1 MFLFL
6 KIFTALLAPK
16 ARAFEE
22 ATKDPIKAQERILL
36 EILRR
41 NKDTEYGRRYGFAG
55 IKSIAA
61 YQRSVPMS
69 DCEAIR
75 PYVER
80 MKRGEQN
87 ILTADKPV
95 FFGVT
100 SGTTDKPKHIP
111 VTRYSRKKK
120 AEQMDLWAYYIVKSH
135 PNVFQGKVL
144 ALISPDTEGV
154 TESGVSYGAES
165 GHAYKNLPAVVKR
178 MYAIPYEVF
187 TIEDYAARYYCVLRI
202 GVEENISTLATLNPS
217 AIVLMCQRIAGWQ
230 ETIIDDIEK
239 GTLSKD
245 FDIPKRIRGLLEKRL
260 HPNPRRAEEL
270 KKILKEKKV
279 LLPKHFW
286 PNLVLIEC
294 WKGGTVKLYL
304 KELPQYFGDV
314 PVRDFGC
321 LSTEARSS
329 IPVSDVGAEGVL
341 AINTNFYEFVPKE
354 DMSKPDRRFLLC
366 DQLEKCK
373 EYFLIVT
380 TPGGLYRY
388 NIDDIITVDGF
399 FNKTPTIEFV
409 QKGMNAV
416 SLTGEKVYESQV
428 NAAVLKA
435 VEKNE
440 VLIKFFSATIE
451 PATPGRYIFLVEFD
465 GNPALEQKRSLLL
478 AIDEGLRMK
487 NSEYRDLRKE
497 GVLAEPVLKVVKKG
511 GFEKYRQMKI
521 AQGVHDGQFKA
532 PQLTADLNFQ
542 KNFEIIE
549 EVRMEGYG
557 THSKV

>member
-1 MFLFL
+1 MSLFL
-6 KIFTALLAPK
+6 KIFTTLLEPK

-22 ATKDPIKAQERILL
+22 ATKDPIKAQESILL

-41 NKDTEYGRRYGFAG
+41 NKDTEYGKKYGFAR
-55 IKSIAA
+55 IQSIAD
-61 YQRSVPMS
+61 YQSSVPMC
-69 DCEAIR
+69 DCEVTR
-75 PYVER
+75 PYIER

-100 SGTTDKPKHIP
+100 SGTTDKPKYIP

-135 PNVFQGKVL
+135 PDVLQGKVL
-144 ALISPDTEGV
+144 ALISPDTEDV
-154 TESGVSYGAES
+154 TELGVFCGAES

-202 GVEENISTLATLNPS
+202 GMEENVSTLATLNPS
-217 AIVLMCQRIAGWQ
+217 AIVLMCQKIAEWQ
-230 ETIIDDIEK
+230 EIIIDDIEK
-239 GTLSKD
+239 GSLNKD
-245 FDIPKRIRGLLEKRL
+245 FNITKEVRRMLEKRL
-260 HPNPRRAEEL
+260 KANPRRAREL
-270 KKILKEKKV
+270 KAILSRKKV
-279 LLPKHFW
+279 LLPKDFW
-286 PNLVLIEC
+286 PDLVLIEC

-329 IPVSDVGAEGVL
+329 IPVSDIGAGGVL

-354 DMSKPDRRFLLC
+354 DIGKPDKRFLAC
-366 DQLEKCK
+366 DRLEKGK

-380 TPGGLYRY
+380 TPGGLYKY
-388 NIDDIITVDGF
+388 NIDDIITVVGF
-399 FNKTPTIEFV
+399 FNNTPVIEFV

-416 SLTGEKVYESQV
+416 SLTGEKLYESQV
-428 NAAVLKA
+428 NAAVLMA
-435 VEKNE
+435 VEKNS

-451 PATPGRYIFLVEFD
+451 PTKPGRYVFLVEFD
-465 GNPALEQKRSLLL
+465 NNPGPGEKKSLLI
-478 AIDEGLRMK
+478 AIEEGLRK
-487 NSEYRDLRKE
+487 ENREYNDLRNE
-497 GVLAEPVLKVVKKG
+497 GVLGAPVLKVVKKG
-511 GFEKYRQMKI
+511 DFEKYRQMKI

-532 PQLTADLNFQ
+532 PELTADLNFQ

-549 EVRMEGYG
+549 EVRMEGH
-557 THSKV
+557 TKISC